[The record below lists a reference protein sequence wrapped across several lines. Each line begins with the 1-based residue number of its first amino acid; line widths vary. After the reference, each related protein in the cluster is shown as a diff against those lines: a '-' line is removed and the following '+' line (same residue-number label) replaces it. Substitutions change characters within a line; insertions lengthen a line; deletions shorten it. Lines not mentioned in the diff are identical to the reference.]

1 MYNLSVLK
9 KSSIVVLVSGGLDS
23 DVLLAEMAAKF
34 NRVIPVY
41 VRQSLSWE
49 TIELYWLR
57 KFIAALKNPRIVAL
71 RMIHLPMEDLYQGH
85 WSTGRG
91 RPPGYRSKD
100 EAVYL
105 PGRNLILT
113 VKAGVLVRDRGD
125 P

>member
-1 MYNLSVLK
+1 
-9 KSSIVVLVSGGLDS
+9 
-23 DVLLAEMAAKF
+23 MAAKF

-41 VRQSLSWE
+41 VRQSLSE

-57 KFIAALKNPRIVAL
+57 KFMTALKNPRIVAL

-85 WSTGRG
+85 WSTSHGRA
-91 RPPGYRSKD
+91 PGYRSKD

-113 VKAGVLVRDRGD
+113 VKSRSAVRDRGSLTWL
-125 P
+125 